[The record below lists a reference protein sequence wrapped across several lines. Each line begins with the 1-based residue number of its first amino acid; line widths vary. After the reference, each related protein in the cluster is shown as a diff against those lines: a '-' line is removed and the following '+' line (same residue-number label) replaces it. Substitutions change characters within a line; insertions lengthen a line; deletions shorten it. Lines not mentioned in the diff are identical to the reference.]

1 MPCSS
6 IEVLLV
12 TAAGF
17 IAIARGVLDLLLVA
31 VHVVD
36 LGRGGRV
43 LRLLVVPDAQETREP
58 QRQALLGVGLQGGG
72 GEGVKEKCVH
82 RCVCK

>member
-12 TAAGF
+12 TAAGGF
-17 IAIARGVLDLLLVA
+17 VAIARGVLDLLLVA

-36 LGRGGRV
+36 LGRSGRV
-43 LRLLVVPDAQETREP
+43 LRLLVVPDA
-58 QRQALLGVGLQGGG
+58 
-72 GEGVKEKCVH
+72 
-82 RCVCK
+82 